1 MLAGFDAL
9 PEFIISSQ
17 EMKPNRKTDD
27 KVNNK
32 KPDRITTARTAAD
45 SELMRIYLYKA
56 SLSVQLLPG

>member
-9 PEFIISSQ
+9 PESIISSQ

-32 KPDRITTARTAAD
+32 KPDTITTARTAAD
-45 SELMRIYLYKA
+45 SELMRIY
-56 SLSVQLLPG
+56 